1 MKILIQKLGLLFHLC
16 YFCDIL
22 LLKYILC
29 KYLEVVNTIKNKTNM
44 STFRSIEELVKSLDR
59 EKELLKEMFA
69 KRKSLSFRYDFALEM
84 TEYKEERIPDNPI
97 VNQITDT
104 LFWKWKKSI

>member
-29 KYLEVVNTIKNKTNM
+29 KYLEVVTHH
-44 STFRSIEELVKSLDR
+44 
-59 EKELLKEMFA
+59 
-69 KRKSLSFRYDFALEM
+69 
-84 TEYKEERIPDNPI
+84 
-97 VNQITDT
+97 
-104 LFWKWKKSI
+104 